1 LCIYGA
7 VIEAKESSPIES
19 YEVGCLRECRSF
31 DLQCFTDLISVM
43 SSYYQNFLLLKK
55 KWWRWIT
62 YFYN

>member
-43 SSYYQNFLLLKK
+43 SSCYQNFLLLKK
-55 KWWRWIT
+55 N
-62 YFYN
+62 Y

>member
-43 SSYYQNFLLLKK
+43 ILLSEFFAAEKK
-55 KWWRWIT
+55 
-62 YFYN
+62 NDDGE